1 MLGCYKGGYIEIGD
15 YMKDYSL
22 LLPILFIFHDME
34 EIIGFGY
41 FFRNNKQLFER
52 FPKITAA
59 YKDFSTEGFAL
70 AVYEEFIPFFGIS
83 LLAFF
88 FPCKVLN
95 ALWLGLM
102 ISLTAHFLVHIAQSI
117 YIRKYIPS
125 LITSLIC
132 LPPSVIIIIKSLSI
146 INIDLVTVILIPVA
160 IIGMII
166 NLKFAHSLMHKY
178 GQKLSGKIKS

>member
-1 MLGCYKGGYIEIGD
+1 MPNMNDYI
-15 YMKDYSL
+15 L
-22 LLPILFIFHDME
+22 LLPIIFIFHDME
-34 EIIGFGY
+34 EIVGFGY

-59 YKDFSTEGFAL
+59 YKDFTTEGFAL

-88 FPCKVLN
+88 FPCKVLY

-102 ISLTAHFLVHIAQSI
+102 ISLTAHFLVHIGQSI

-125 LITSLIC
+125 LITSIIC
-132 LPPSVIIIIKSLSI
+132 LPPSVIIIIKSLTI
-146 INIDLVTVILIPVA
+146 IKIDLLTIVLIPVA
-160 IIGMII
+160 IVGMII

-178 GQKLSGKIKS
+178 GKKLGDK

>member
-1 MLGCYKGGYIEIGD
+1 
-15 YMKDYSL
+15 MKDYIL
-22 LLPILFIFHDME
+22 LLPILFICHDME
-34 EIIGFGY
+34 EIIGFGC

-52 FPKITAA
+52 YPKITAA

-88 FPCKVLN
+88 FPCKVLY
-95 ALWLGLM
+95 ALWLGL
-102 ISLTAHFLVHIAQSI
+102 IIALTAHFLVHIGQSI

-132 LPPSVIIIIKSLSI
+132 LPPSVIIIVKT
-146 INIDLVTVILIPVA
+146 INIISFDLLTIVLIPVA
-160 IIGMII
+160 IIGMIV

-178 GQKLSGKIKS
+178 GKRLSGKK

>member
-1 MLGCYKGGYIEIGD
+1 
-15 YMKDYSL
+15 MKDYIL

-34 EIIGFGY
+34 EIIGFGC

-52 FPKITAA
+52 YPKITAA

-88 FPCKVLN
+88 FPCKVLY

-102 ISLTAHFLVHIAQSI
+102 IAITAHFLVHIGQSI

-132 LPPSVIIIIKSLSI
+132 LPPSVIIIVKT
-146 INIDLVTVILIPVA
+146 INIISFDLLTIVLIPVA
-160 IIGMII
+160 IIGMIV

-178 GQKLSGKIKS
+178 GKRLSGK

>member
-1 MLGCYKGGYIEIGD
+1 
-15 YMKDYSL
+15 MKDYIL

-41 FFRNNKQLFER
+41 FFRHNKQLFDC

-102 ISLTAHFLVHIAQSI
+102 ISLTAHFLVHIGQSI

-166 NLKFAHSLMHKY
+166 NLKIAHSLMHKY
-178 GQKLSGKIKS
+178 GQKLSGKIES

>member
-1 MLGCYKGGYIEIGD
+1 MPNMNDYI
-15 YMKDYSL
+15 L
-22 LLPILFIFHDME
+22 LLPIIFIFHDME
-34 EIIGFGY
+34 EIVGFGY

-59 YKDFSTEGFAL
+59 YKDFTTEGFAL

-88 FPCKVLN
+88 FPCKVLY

-102 ISLTAHFLVHIAQSI
+102 ISLTAHFLVHIGQSI

-125 LITSLIC
+125 LITSIIC
-132 LPPSVIIIIKSLSI
+132 LPPSVIIIIKSLTI
-146 INIDLVTVILIPVA
+146 IKIDLLTIVLIPVA
-160 IIGMII
+160 IAGMII

-178 GQKLSGKIKS
+178 GKKLSDK

>member
-1 MLGCYKGGYIEIGD
+1 
-15 YMKDYSL
+15 MKDYAL

-41 FFRNNKQLFER
+41 FFRYNKQLFER
-52 FPKITAA
+52 FPGITAV

-83 LLAFF
+83 LLDYF

-95 ALWLGLM
+95 ALWFGTM
-102 ISLTAHFLVHIAQSI
+102 ISLTAHFIVHIWQSI

-146 INIDLVTVILIPVA
+146 ISIDLMTIILIPVA
-160 IIGMII
+160 IIGMIL
-166 NLKFAHSLMHKY
+166 NLKLAHGLMHKY
-178 GQKLSGKIKS
+178 GKKLSGKS

>member
-1 MLGCYKGGYIEIGD
+1 
-15 YMKDYSL
+15 MKDYAL

-41 FFRNNKQLFER
+41 FFRNNKQLFEC

-59 YKDFSTEGFAL
+59 YKDFSAEGFAL
-70 AVYEEFIPFFGIS
+70 AVYEEFIPFFGIG
-83 LLAFF
+83 LLAFY
-88 FPCKVLN
+88 FPCKLLN
-95 ALWLGLM
+95 SLWLGLM
-102 ISLTAHFLVHIAQSI
+102 ISLTAHFLVHIGQSI

-132 LPPSVIIIIKSLSI
+132 LPTGVIIIIKSLSI
-146 INIDLVTVILIPVA
+146 ISIDLMTIILVLVA

-166 NLKFAHSLMHKY
+166 NLKYAHSLMHKY
-178 GQKLSGKIKS
+178 GKRLSGK